1 MATADNDGRGGVD
14 SHRDWLTLDN
24 AARIYPASLSDWS
37 PDVYR
42 LSATLDAPIRVSA
55 LQLALRKVF
64 PRFPY
69 FQVHLKRGLFWYYL
83 QRDDNIP
90 DLRPLTDVPT
100 SVMPGPTGSGHLLR
114 VQAGGGT
121 IAVDFSHVLTDGSG
135 ALRFFGTLVT
145 EYLRCRGVR
154 VTHRKPFFDP
164 DEPPSPEEFE
174 DAYSRYCDRDL
185 PGPVKLSPAYHLPDQ
200 PVPGYRVITGRM
212 PADEVL
218 LRARGHGASLTEYL
232 VAVYMHSLAQVRAGG
247 TDDGP
252 GRGIL
257 RIEVPV
263 DMRRFHPSGTMRN
276 FSLYVSP
283 EIDLRLGVYSFRE
296 IVQRVHHSMA
306 LQVDRRELGRQMARN
321 VRAQRNPFVR
331 VLPLFL
337 KDLMLLLVRRW
348 LGERLY
354 SGVLTNLGR
363 ITVPE
368 GTEPHIR
375 SFGLMLGPNNR
386 MKSSCAV
393 FSYRE
398 ELNVSFGSVIR
409 SRETERL
416 FFSHIAS
423 EGVQVSVSER
433 SGYP

>member
-1 MATADNDGRGGVD
+1 MATADALKPGNEG
-14 SHRDWLTLDN
+14 SPPDWLTLDN

-42 LSATLDAPIRVSA
+42 LSATLDAPIRVAA
-55 LQLALRKVF
+55 LRLALRKVF

-83 QRDDNIP
+83 QRDDEIP
-90 DLRPLTDVPT
+90 ELRPLGDVPS
-100 SVMPGPTGSGHLLR
+100 SVMPGPTGSCHLLR
-114 VQAGGGT
+114 VQARGST
-121 IAVDFSHVLTDGSG
+121 MAVDFSHVLTDGSG

-145 EYLRCRGVR
+145 EYLRQRGVR
-154 VTHRKPFFDP
+154 VTSREPFLDP

-174 DAYSRYCDRDL
+174 DAYCRYYDEDM
-185 PGPVKLSPAYHLPDQ
+185 PGPGKLSPAYHLPDPPL
-200 PVPGYRVITGRM
+200 PVYRVITGRM
-212 PADEVL
+212 PVDEVL
-218 LRARGHGASLTEYL
+218 LRASGHGASLTEYL
-232 VAVYMHSLAQVRAGG
+232 VAAYMQALARVSEGEA
-247 TDDGP
+247 DGSK

-263 DMRRFHPSGTMRN
+263 DMRRFYPSRTMRN

-283 EIDLRLGVYSFRE
+283 EIDLRLGDYSFQE
-296 IVQRVHHSMA
+296 IVQKVHHSMA
-306 LQVDRRELGRQMARN
+306 LQVDRRELGRQIARN
-321 VRAQRNPFVR
+321 VRAQRNPIVR

-337 KDLMLLLVRRW
+337 KDLLLLFVRRW
-348 LGERLY
+348 LGERRY

-363 ITVPE
+363 ISVPE
-368 GTEPHIR
+368 GTGPHIER
-375 SFGLMLGPNNR
+375 FGLMLGPNTR

-393 FSYRE
+393 FSYGN

-416 FFSHIAS
+416 FFRHIAD

>member
-1 MATADNDGRGGVD
+1 MATADDRKPGNED
-14 SHRDWLTLDN
+14 SRRDWLTLDN

-42 LSATLDAPIRVSA
+42 LSATLDAPIRVAA
-55 LQLALRKVF
+55 LQMALRKVF

-83 QRDDNIP
+83 QRDDEIP
-90 DLRPLTDVPT
+90 ELRPLGDVPG
-100 SVMPGPTGSGHLLR
+100 SVLPGPTGSGHLLR
-114 VQAGGGT
+114 VQAGGRT
-121 IAVDFSHVLTDGSG
+121 MAVDFSHVLTDGSG
-135 ALRFFGTLVT
+135 AMRFFGTLVT
-145 EYLRCRGVR
+145 EYLRQRGIR
-154 VTHRKPFFDP
+154 VASSEPFLDP

-174 DAYSRYCDRDL
+174 DAYCRYCDIDV
-185 PGPVKLSPAYHLPDQ
+185 PGPKRLSPAYHLPD
-200 PVPGYRVITGRM
+200 PPLSIYRVITGRM
-212 PADEVL
+212 PVNEVL

-232 VAVYMHSLAQVRAGG
+232 VAVYMHALARVRAGG
-247 TDDGP
+247 TDGSE

-263 DMRRFHPSGTMRN
+263 DMRRFHPSRTMRN

-283 EIDLRLGVYSFRE
+283 EIDLRLGDYSFRE
-296 IVQRVHHSMA
+296 IVQRVHHSMV
-306 LQVDRRELGRQMARN
+306 LQADRRELGRQIARN
-321 VRAQRNPFVR
+321 VRAQRNPLVR

-337 KDLMLLLVRRW
+337 KDLLLLFVRRW

-363 ITVPE
+363 ISVPE
-368 GTEPHIR
+368 GTGPHIER
-375 SFGLMLGPNNR
+375 FGLMLGPNTR

-393 FSYRE
+393 FSYGD

-409 SRETERL
+409 SRETEML
-416 FFSHIAS
+416 FFRHIS
-423 EGVQVSVSER
+423 DEGVRVSVSER
-433 SGYP
+433 SGNP